1 MADSTELSQTVTDAA
16 QSPAATTVDGMQ
28 KQLRD
33 LKDLDDVSRRRQS
46 DRAVKKTH
54 RGIFF
59 SKLVPP
65 GTT

>member
-1 MADSTELSQTVTDAA
+1 MADSTDLSQTVTEAA
-16 QSPAATTVDGMQ
+16 QTPAATTVDGMQ
-28 KQLRD
+28 TQFRD

-46 DRAVKKTH
+46 DRAVKKPH
-54 RGIFF
+54 RGVFF

>member
-1 MADSTELSQTVTDAA
+1 MADSTGLSQTVTKAA
-16 QSPAATTVDGMQ
+16 QTPAATTVDGMQ
-28 KQLRD
+28 TPFRD

-46 DRAVKKTH
+46 DGAVKKPH
-54 RGIFF
+54 RGVFF